1 MDQTINMIRKQLEP
15 AIVKVEFKDFRNA
28 VALIDAHIDQVGPED
43 FPDDRNVPDFFE
55 SFNSVIC

>member
-15 AIVKVEFKDFRNA
+15 AIVEAGFKGFQDA

-43 FPDDRNVPDFFE
+43 FPDDRNVPDFFD
-55 SFNSVIC
+55 FNSVIC